1 MTHEGLDDDHRGATL
16 RTDIDRLIRLV
27 IITVHHRICGRFG
40 IFAQQQL
47 TCPCQIFS
55 AFRIGI
61 QSIMAD
67 TMEAAYALQRINGFM
82 SSPGLCE
89 NVADGR

>member
-1 MTHEGLDDDHRGATL
+1 LLTLEGLNDDHRCATL
-16 RTDIDRLIRLV
+16 RTDIERLIRLV
-27 IITVHHRICGRFG
+27 IITVRHCICECFG

-47 TCPCQIFS
+47 TCPCQILP

-67 TMEAAYALQRINGFM
+67 MVEAFYALQRIK
-82 SSPGLCE
+82 GLE
-89 NVADGR
+89 LNRFAVASQT